1 MMMER
6 WSLIP
11 IIKNKYD
18 NTFCDNGLYNNSRC
32 DSTRGIETAVSS
44 EKPLF
49 YNKSWHGR
57 CYPPP
62 PWGGEG
68 GSLFINSDGDYL

>member
-32 DSTRGIETAVSS
+32 DSTRGIETAVSFVGTIAVIS
-44 EKPLF
+44 NL
-49 YNKSWHGR
+49 
-57 CYPPP
+57 
-62 PWGGEG
+62 
-68 GSLFINSDGDYL
+68 